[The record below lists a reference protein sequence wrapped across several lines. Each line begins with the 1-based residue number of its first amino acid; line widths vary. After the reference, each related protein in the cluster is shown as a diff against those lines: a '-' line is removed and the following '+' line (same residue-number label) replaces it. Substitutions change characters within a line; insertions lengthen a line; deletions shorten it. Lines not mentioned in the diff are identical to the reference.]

1 MSYAR
6 PWMNGKSRM
15 AAWWSPIIAALTLT
29 AMVVLFP
36 SAGMSGKPG
45 QGTLTIIEPDGQSGG
60 GCPLE
65 HTSVKAEVSGFV
77 SRVTVTQVFHNPRK
91 DKIEAV
97 YTFPLPSD
105 AAVDDM
111 LMRVGDRVVRGE
123 IKRREEARRI
133 YEQARD
139 RGHVASLLDQERPNI
154 FTQSVANIMPGQ
166 KVEITIK
173 YVEMLPF
180 VDGACKFVFPMVVG
194 PRFIPGEPTGTS
206 GTGWAPDTTQ
216 VPDASKITPPVTP
229 EGTRAGH
236 DIDVSL
242 SIDAG
247 VPILGIDSKL
257 HEVTVERDGKN
268 RAKVAM
274 KNKKEIPNKDF
285 VLEYQ
290 IAGDE
295 VKSGVLVHKDG
306 KEGFVSV
313 IMIPPKRVK
322 PEQIA
327 PKEMIFVI
335 DCSGSQAGKPIAKA
349 KETMRYIID
358 HMNPDDTFNIID
370 FNQGSRMLF
379 PEPKKNTPEYREK
392 ALKYLSTL
400 EARGGTWMG
409 PAVETICKSPSDSN
423 RLRIVTFMTDGYV
436 GNDFEIISL
445 VKKHRGKSR
454 WFPYG
459 TGNSINRFLI
469 DQMAKVGGGEPEVIL
484 LNSPGEEIAKKFY
497 KRISTPVL
505 TDISLSTSGIS
516 LEEVFPGEVSDVWDQ
531 KPLIFK
537 ARYTK
542 AGKGKITIKG
552 FAAGKPYEQ
561 TLEVT
566 LPDKQAENSSLA
578 ALWARAKVDELMD
591 RNWMGMQKGTPEKD
605 IKEEII
611 KVALQHRIMTQF
623 TSFVAVEETVITV
636 GGKPTKVTVPVEMP
650 DGVSREGVFGES
662 DRAVMSPQS
671 MPMGVTGS
679 VPQKRAVLG
688 RTMNAPGSVPP
699 SGPPAPS
706 RGWESLKWGA
716 YGKSR
721 PQGPMPEGLPSQAPQ
736 EAYKDKVRSLEEE
749 ARPRTAGEPELKKDE
764 RALRDEARVDA
775 KLAALGR
782 KISADLL
789 PLLEMR
795 EKVKDYTKGK
805 VVVKDGKITLQ
816 VWLTKSSD
824 DVIKKLKEL
833 GLEVSF
839 QAATGKMVIGTLAVE
854 KLKELAQIPE
864 VRLIEPFAA
873 KS

>member
-1 MSYAR
+1 MSHTK
-6 PWMNGKSRM
+6 PWTNWRSHP
-15 AAWWSPIIAALTLT
+15 AAWLPTAIAALVLT
-29 AMVVLFP
+29 ALVVVFP
-36 SAGMSGKPG
+36 SDGLSEKPG
-45 QGTLTIIEPDGQSGG
+45 QGTLTIIEPDGTSGQ

-111 LMRVGDRVVRGE
+111 LMQVGDRVVRGE
-123 IKRREEARRI
+123 IKRREEARKI

-173 YVEMLPF
+173 YVDMLPF

-194 PRFIPGEPTGTS
+194 PRFIPGQPTGSS
-206 GTGWAPDTTQ
+206 GTGWAPDTTA

-229 EGTRAGH
+229 EGIRAGH
-236 DIDVSL
+236 DIDISV

-247 VPILGIDSKL
+247 VPILGVESKL
-257 HEVTVERDGKN
+257 HEVTVEPDGKN

-274 KNKKEIPNKDF
+274 KNKKEIPDKDF
-285 VLEYQ
+285 VLEYR

-295 VKSGVLVHKDG
+295 VKSGVLTHKEG
-306 KEGFVSV
+306 KDGFVSV
-313 IMIPPKRVK
+313 IMIPPKKVK

-379 PEPKKNTPEYREK
+379 PEPKKNSKEYREK

-400 EARGGTWMG
+400 EAKGGTWMG
-409 PAVETICKSPSDSN
+409 PAVETICNSPSDSN

-469 DQMAKVGGGEPEVIL
+469 DQMARVGGGEPEVIL
-484 LNSPGEEIAKKFY
+484 LNSPGEEIAKRFY
-497 KRISTPVL
+497 KRIATPVL
-505 TDISLSTSGIS
+505 TDISLSTSGIA
-516 LEEVFPGEVSDVWDQ
+516 LEEVYPAAVSDVWDQ

-537 ARYTK
+537 ARYAK

-561 TLEVT
+561 TLDVT
-566 LPDKQAENSSLA
+566 LPEKESANSSLG
-578 ALWARAKVDELMD
+578 ALWARAKVDDLMD
-591 RNWMGMQKGTPEKD
+591 RDWMAMQKGAPEKD

-611 KVALQHRIMTQF
+611 KTALAHRIMTQF
-623 TSFVAVEETVITV
+623 TSFVAVEETVVTV

-650 DGVSREGVFGES
+650 DGVSREGVFGENE
-662 DRAVMSPQS
+662 RAVMSPS
-671 MPMGVTGS
+671 APAMGFSGG
-679 VPQKRAVLG
+679 VPQKQAVMGRLNTPASVGHGSGAPYMMEGRQDRAI
-688 RTMNAPGSVPP
+688 RQ
-699 SGPPAPS
+699 
-706 RGWESLKWGA
+706 
-716 YGKSR
+716 SR
-721 PQGPMPEGLPSQAPQ
+721 PPRQ
-736 EAYKDKVRSLEEE
+736 ETAKDKARSREEPQ
-749 ARPRTAGEPELKKDE
+749 RLAGAAGRHNRE
-764 RALRDEARVDA
+764 RDLRDASQVDS
-775 KLAALGR
+775 KTAALQR
-782 KISADLL
+782 KVSAELL
-789 PLLEMR
+789 PLLAMN
-795 EKVKDYTKGK
+795 EKVKDYSKGK

-816 VWLTKSSD
+816 VWLTKSTD
-824 DVIKKLKEL
+824 EVIKKLKEL
-833 GLEVSF
+833 GLDVSF
-839 QAATGKMVIGTLAVE
+839 QASTGKMVIGTIAVE
-854 KLKELAQIPE
+854 KLKDLAQIPE

-873 KS
+873 AS